1 MRRGVRLEVH
11 RVVDPLIRK
20 QAGYA
25 DHPAFGLADVG
36 KPLPAHVS
44 GLLAPL
50 AVTMLVYDQNAL
62 LARSTRALL
71 EHELQPALTM
81 LVYDQ
86 NALLARST
94 RALLEHELQ
103 PTRVDLHRVP
113 PRFRKELLQALRFLT
128 LRSHN
133 RLGVGQGSERLVALG
148 RQQQTL
154 QVTPESV
161 ALGAGAEKIV

>member
-1 MRRGVRLEVH
+1 MMRRGVRLEVH

-62 LARSTRALL
+62 LPRSTRALSAT
-71 EHELQPALTM
+71 LQPAVWRAGAQRAASIM
-81 LVYDQ
+81 PP
-86 NALLARST
+86 LL
-94 RALLEHELQ
+94 
-103 PTRVDLHRVP
+103 
-113 PRFRKELLQALRFLT
+113 
-128 LRSHN
+128 
-133 RLGVGQGSERLVALG
+133 
-148 RQQQTL
+148 
-154 QVTPESV
+154 
-161 ALGAGAEKIV
+161 LGARGVQGVA